1 MAWTGGWL
9 AAAVVGTIGLWAC
22 IWPHAWA
29 SMFTDQPLVLA
40 QAEAYLRWAGP
51 GFAFYGLGITLYFA
65 SQGAGQVLGPVLG
78 ATMRLA
84 VIAIGG
90 TLLARAQAPAWA
102 YFALVSAAMLAY
114 GLFNA
119 AALARTNWRAAAPSR

>member
-1 MAWTGGWL
+1 MR
-9 AAAVVGTIGLWAC
+9 
-22 IWPHAWA
+22 
-29 SMFTDQPLVLA
+29 A

-51 GFAFYGLGITLYFA
+51 GFAFYGFGITLYFA

-78 ATMRLA
+78 STMRLA

-90 TLLARAQAPAWA
+90 TLLAQAQAPAWA

-119 AALARTNWRAAAPSR
+119 VALARTDWGRATMAARPAR